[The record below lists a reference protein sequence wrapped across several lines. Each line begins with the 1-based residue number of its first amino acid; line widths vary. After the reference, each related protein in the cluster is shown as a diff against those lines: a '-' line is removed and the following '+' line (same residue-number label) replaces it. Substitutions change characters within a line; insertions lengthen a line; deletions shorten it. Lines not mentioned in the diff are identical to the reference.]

1 MEGGDNMLLSTTK
14 YITVHYKVFANRK
27 KAELLVRKG
36 YAFVSRVGFEGKPQ
50 NYILERSINLA

>member
-1 MEGGDNMLLSTTK
+1 MLMSTTK
-14 YITVHYKVFANRK
+14 YIAVRYKVFANRK

-36 YAFVSRVGFEGKPQ
+36 YAFVSQVGFEGKPQ